1 MTSNPFK
8 PSFGVSPP
16 LLVGRDSLI
25 EEFAE
30 ALEDGPG
37 SAGRATL
44 YTGARGAGKTV
55 MLNAIEERAK
65 EFGWVV
71 VSETASPG
79 FVDRIAGQ
87 QLPRL
92 LQTFDPDAV
101 RRGLTG
107 LTGPLGAGGMTWDT
121 AASHTPEPTLRSQI
135 ELITDL
141 LAENGTGL
149 LITLDEV
156 HYSQIA
162 ELRKLATTVQH
173 AFREDRELA
182 FVGAGL
188 ASAISDVVND
198 EVLTFLRRAE
208 RHVLGAIAREDVARA
223 IRTPVEGRGRTVA
236 DDALEVMVEGTR
248 GYPFLIQLVGAQVW
262 RLRRSEPEISIDSA
276 REGVEKALRRLETL
290 VYEPALAG
298 ASAID
303 KSFLLAMARDD
314 GPSKMQDVQERL
326 KIDANFASQ
335 YRLRLIAS
343 ELIESTGHGYVDFAL
358 PYLRDY
364 LREHAA
370 AAGLGSGHY
379 TTGRDTERLLERE
392 WDRG

>member
-1 MTSNPFK
+1 MASNPFK

-16 LLVGRDSLI
+16 LLVGRDTLI
-25 EEFAE
+25 EEFVE

-37 SAGRATL
+37 SAGRATV
-44 YTGARGAGKTV
+44 YTGARGSGKTV
-55 MLNAIEERAK
+55 MLNAVEDRAR
-65 EFGWVV
+65 ELGWVV

-79 FVDRIAGQ
+79 FVDRIVRQ

-92 LQTFDPDAV
+92 LETFDPETT
-101 RRGLTG
+101 RRRITG
-107 LTGPLGAGGMTWDT
+107 VTGPLGSGAVAWET
-121 AASHTPEPTLRSQI
+121 AASHAPEPTLRSQI

-149 LITLDEV
+149 LVTLDEI

-162 ELRKLATTVQH
+162 ELRALATTVQH

-188 ASAISDVVND
+188 SSAISNIVND

-208 RHVLGAIAREDVARA
+208 RHALGSVAGEDVARA
-223 IRTPVEGRGRTVA
+223 IRDPIEAGGRTVA
-236 DDALEVMVEGTR
+236 DDALAVMVQGTR

-262 RLRRSEPEISIDSA
+262 RLRRSEPRITMESA
-276 REGVEKALRRLETL
+276 REGVAKALRRLGTL
-290 VYEPALAG
+290 IYEPALTG

-303 KSFLLAMARDD
+303 KSFLLAMAEDE
-314 GPSKMQDVQERL
+314 GPSKMQDIQQRL
-326 KIDANFASQ
+326 AIDANFASQ

-343 ELIESTGHGYVDFAL
+343 ELIESTGHGYVNFAL

-370 AAGLGSGHY
+370 AAGLGH
-379 TTGRDTERLLERE
+379 
-392 WDRG
+392 